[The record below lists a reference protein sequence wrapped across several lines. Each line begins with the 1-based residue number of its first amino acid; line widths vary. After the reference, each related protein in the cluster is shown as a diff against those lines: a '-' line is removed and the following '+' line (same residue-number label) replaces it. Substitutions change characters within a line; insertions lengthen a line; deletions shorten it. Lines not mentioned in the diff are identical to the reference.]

1 MLDRFFSLFADSAS
15 ELPEPFGEGDY
26 RLAAAVLLVHAMTV
40 DGRAAPIE
48 MVVLEEAL
56 STGFDLS
63 LDDTRRLIGQAQDA
77 EQREANWTGFA
88 DILARTLDEP
98 SRRRIIDM
106 MWRVVLADGR
116 MQEMEEAVV
125 ERAAQLLGVPV
136 PDRPGGAG

>member
-1 MLDRFFSLFADSAS
+1 MLDRFFSLFSDDPG
-15 ELPEPFGEGDY
+15 ETRGPFGENDY
-26 RLAAAVLLVHAMTV
+26 RLAAAVLLVHVMTV

-63 LDDTRRLIGQAQDA
+63 LEETRRLIGQAQDA
-77 EQREANWTGFA
+77 EQRDANWTRFA
-88 DILARTLDEP
+88 DVLARSLDVP

-125 ERAAQLLGVPV
+125 ERAAQLLGVPG
-136 PDRPGGAG
+136 PDRAG